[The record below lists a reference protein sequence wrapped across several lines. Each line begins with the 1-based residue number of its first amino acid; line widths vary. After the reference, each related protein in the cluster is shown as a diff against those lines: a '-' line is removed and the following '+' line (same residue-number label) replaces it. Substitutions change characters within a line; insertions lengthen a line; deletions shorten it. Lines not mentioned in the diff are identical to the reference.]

1 MVGLSFH
8 ATIRAQLMDELR
20 WQMHVSVFAES
31 ARPPTSHREV
41 TSGAMSIRSLMG
53 GSPPARE
60 PADRG
65 QESAR
70 AEAEDMDDRVLTGV
84 QRRKSRKSSS
94 RFLIARDNCAS
105 RLDMP
110 RHMFI
115 MIGLFVQELTIIP
128 RSG

>member
-1 MVGLSFH
+1 
-8 ATIRAQLMDELR
+8 MDEVR

-65 QESAR
+65 QEFAR
-70 AEAEDMDDRVLTGV
+70 AEAEDMDDGVLTGV
-84 QRRKSRKSSS
+84 QRRKSRKSSPC
-94 RFLIARDNCAS
+94 FLIARDNCANI
-105 RLDMP
+105 LDMA
-110 RHMFI
+110 RQMFI
-115 MIGLFVQELTIIP
+115 MIDPFV
-128 RSG
+128 